1 MERPLPPGHEKCS
14 QKRYSLLSGK
24 QLLCVPHRPTATS
37 PRETSGFGE
46 EVGSQVAAILER
58 RDTISMNPSH
68 EQTEEATALWK
79 LIQAE
84 LRQKVNAYGYDS
96 FLSQLRLI
104 EDTGSHLVIGYP
116 ADLCIE
122 WVEVNYADQIGESA
136 LNVLQGA
143 RQLSFIADGAAAAH
157 PCPAPAAAAE
167 IRKPESAKRKSS
179 KPKRTSNSFINS
191 RLNENYRFDNFV
203 VGGNNEFACAA
214 AQAVARSSECLYSPL
229 MIHGASGMGKT
240 HLLHAIGNAIKA
252 QDDSCQVLY
261 ITSEAFTNEYIEAIS
276 RSKRGDSLASFRKKY
291 RKVDVLLIDDVQFL
305 AGKNKTQEEFFHTF
319 NTLFES
325 GKRIVL
331 SSDSPACEITGVE
344 PRLAS
349 RFEAGLT
356 VSVQPPCLETRMAI
370 LRRKR
375 AEWKCNISDEI
386 VSWLAE
392 HIAKNVRRL
401 EGALMRVAMMAS
413 FSQSSPSLESVR
425 MILKDELR
433 EEVAHQVTIDD
444 IQQRVADEFDIR
456 VADMTGRRRT
466 AHVARSRQIAMYL
479 SRKLT
484 GRSLQDI
491 GAAFG
496 GRDHGTV
503 IHAARTIERKMEAD
517 VAMRERVARVE
528 SMLS

>member
-1 MERPLPPGHEKCS
+1 
-14 QKRYSLLSGK
+14 
-24 QLLCVPHRPTATS
+24 
-37 PRETSGFGE
+37 
-46 EVGSQVAAILER
+46 
-58 RDTISMNPSH
+58 MNPSY
-68 EQTEEATALWK
+68 EQTEAAPSLWK
-79 LIQAE
+79 LIQTE
-84 LRQKVNAYGYDS
+84 LRRRVNAYGYDS
-96 FLSQLRLI
+96 FLSQLRLL
-104 EDTGSHLVIGYP
+104 EDTGTHLVIGYP
-116 ADLCIE
+116 ADLCVE
-122 WVEVNYADQIGESA
+122 WVEVNYADSIRESA
-136 LNVLQGA
+136 LAVLQGA
-143 RQLSFIADGAAAAH
+143 RQLNFVADGI
-157 PCPAPAAAAE
+157 PLPPPSPAPKSAASG
-167 IRKPESAKRKSS
+167 KPEASRRKAP
-179 KPKRTSNSFINS
+179 KPTRTSNSFINS
-191 RLNENYRFDNFV
+191 RLNENYRFDNFI

-252 QDDSCQVLY
+252 QNDACQVLY

-276 RSKRGDSLASFRKKY
+276 RSKRGDSLSSFRKKY

-319 NTLFES
+319 NTLLDS

-331 SSDSPACEITGVE
+331 SSDCPACEITGVE

-356 VSVQPPCLETRMAI
+356 VSVQAPCLETRIAI

-375 AEWKCNISDEI
+375 SEWKCNISDEI

-392 HIAKNVRRL
+392 HISKNVRRL

-413 FSQSSPSLESVR
+413 FSQSSPSLDSVR
-425 MILKDELR
+425 WLLKEELR
-433 EEVAHQVTIDD
+433 EESARPVTIDD
-444 IQQRVADEFDIR
+444 IQRRVADEFDIR

-503 IHAARTIERKMEAD
+503 IHAARTIEQKMAD
-517 VAMRERVARVE
+517 DATIRERIARLE
-528 SMLS
+528 NMLA